1 MIASRYYILAGVSA
15 FMLLMI
21 VIFLAQLQ
29 IIVIPYLTPTIL
41 EVQGLRDSYSIDD
54 RAALFNITLKGYGS
68 NCHMLEVE
76 AIGQGGERSS
86 YYRKADDCRFMTIMQ
101 GPYNFT
107 KSIDYGN
114 EVLGK
119 QGSYK
124 LHIQFEDLVNH
135 NKAAATKSFT
145 VNTR

>member
-15 FMLLMI
+15 FVLLII
-21 VIFLAQLQ
+21 VILLAQLQ
-29 IIVIPYLTPTIL
+29 FIVIPYLTPTIL
-41 EVQGLRDSYSIDD
+41 EVQGLKDSYFIND
-54 RAALFNITLKGYGS
+54 RAVFNITLKGYGS

-76 AIGQGGERSS
+76 AIHRGGERSS

-107 KSIDYGN
+107 KSIEYGN

-119 QGSYK
+119 QGPYK
-124 LHIQFEDLVNH
+124 IQIQFEDLVNH
-135 NKAAATKSFT
+135 TKAAATKSFT
-145 VNTR
+145 VNAQ